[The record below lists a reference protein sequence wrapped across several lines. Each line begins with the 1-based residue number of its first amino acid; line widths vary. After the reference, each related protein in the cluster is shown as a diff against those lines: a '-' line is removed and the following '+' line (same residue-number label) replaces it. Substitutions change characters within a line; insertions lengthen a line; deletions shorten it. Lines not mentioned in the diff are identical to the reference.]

1 MRNFRRLAV
10 FAAGLVIAPAA
21 AGAFD
26 TAARDAILVDFDTGT
41 VLLDREA
48 DRPAPPASMSK
59 LMTVY
64 MVFERL
70 REGTLA
76 LNDTIP
82 VSEKAWRTGG
92 SRMFI
97 EVDTRVSVEDL
108 LRGIIVQSGNDAC
121 VAIAE
126 ALSGS
131 EQAFADAMN
140 ARAREIGLR
149 DSHFTNASGLP
160 DPDHVMSARDLAHL
174 TAVIVREFPEYFHY
188 FAETDF
194 TWNDIRQNNRNP
206 LLYREIGADGMK
218 TGYTEA
224 AGYSLTGT
232 AVQNG
237 RRLIVVVGGL
247 GSARQRADE
256 ATRILGWG
264 FRETR
269 NYTLF
274 EAGEEVE
281 TAAVW
286 LGKAP
291 AVPLV
296 LDEDLTITLSREA
309 RKGLKVAAVMD
320 SPAPAP
326 IAGGAELAVL
336 RVTAPGVPG
345 VEVPLKAGADVER
358 SALPARLWA
367 ALTHMLF
374 GPSAP

>member
-1 MRNFRRLAV
+1 MRYFRRLAV
-10 FAAGLVIAPAA
+10 WAAGLVVAPAA

-76 LNDTIP
+76 LDDTIP

-160 DPDHVMSARDLAHL
+160 DPDHAMSARDLAHL

-247 GSARQRADE
+247 ESPRQRADE

-291 AVPLV
+291 DVPLV

-326 IAGGAELAVL
+326 IAAGAELAVL
-336 RVTAPGVPG
+336 RVTAPGIPG

-358 SALPARLWA
+358 SGLPARLWA

>member
-1 MRNFRRLAV
+1 MPNLPRLAA
-10 FAAGLVIAPAA
+10 FAAGLALTPVS

-26 TAARDAILVDFDTGT
+26 TAAREAILVDFDTGT
-41 VLLDREA
+41 VLLEREA
-48 DRPAPPASMSK
+48 DKPVPPASMSK

-76 LNDTIP
+76 LDDMIP

-97 EVDTRVSVEDL
+97 EVDTTVPVEDL

-131 EQAFADAMN
+131 ESAFADAMN

-160 DPDHVMSARDLAHL
+160 DPDHAMSPRDLAHL
-174 TAVIVREFPEYFHY
+174 TALIVREFPEYFHY
-188 FAETDF
+188 FAETSF
-194 TWNDIRQNNRNP
+194 TWNDIQQHNRNP

-224 AGYSLTGT
+224 AGYGLTGT
-232 AVQNG
+232 AAQNG
-237 RRLIVVVGGL
+237 RRLIAMVGGL
-247 GSARQRADE
+247 GSPRQRAEE
-256 ATRILGWG
+256 ATRMLSWG

-269 NYTLF
+269 NFTLF

-281 TAAVW
+281 TAEVW

-296 LDEDLTITLSREA
+296 LDEDLLITLSREA
-309 RKGLKVAAVMD
+309 RKGLKAAVVLD

-326 IAGGAELAVL
+326 IAAGAALATL
-336 RVTAPGVPG
+336 RITAPGLAD

-358 SALPARLWA
+358 SGLPARLWA

>member
-1 MRNFRRLAV
+1 MRYFRRLAV

-76 LNDTIP
+76 LDDTIP

-281 TAAVW
+281 TATVW

-326 IAGGAELAVL
+326 IAAGAELAVL